1 MITLY
6 FTVKPMVNQMNEQ
19 PSLAA
24 LRKQLKQQRHRAL
37 VILSGSLEWQKI
49 QLKDLWHSDESILY
63 IGETEKNITTQAQY
77 HLLQNSRMTEQLGQ
91 ETDSVVIDV
100 RAGLNANTL
109 GIASGMIRA
118 GGLLVLLTPDLET
131 WKTLENPDNK
141 RFLNSPYQI
150 NEALPYFTQHLI
162 KQWQVN
168 SETPAVWL
176 HEDETHSNTL
186 TNIFPPPSSNLS
198 QPTAQTLPTQ
208 AQSKAILAI
217 DSVAFGHRK
226 RPLVI
231 TADRG
236 RGKSSTLGLAAIH
249 CLVEGKT
256 HVVLTASRLDQA
268 KMAFIQATQALS
280 ALGETHEI
288 SVSVQQTG
296 RLCFSFNDQ
305 EKVFEFVAPDQLIQ
319 EATQAD
325 LLLVDEAAHLPTPL
339 LTELLMHHHRM
350 VFATTLHGYEGSG
363 RGFELRFKK
372 VLNQHTP
379 DWKNIHLKEPIRW
392 ADHDPLEAA
401 INHALFLDAANPSP
415 EQKTEQLPLST
426 LIDQSIE
433 LQEINIQS
441 LLANT
446 SLFHSLFRLLVQ
458 AHYQTSPNDL
468 QLLLSAPNLKIMV
481 ATQEAQLIGVVLCVA
496 EGKIMPKMKRVHG
509 HLVPQ
514 LLVKHYALSDFFML
528 SSWRIMR
535 IAVHPH
541 IQREGIGK
549 QLLNYLKHTAQQQ
562 KIDYLSSS
570 FGASEELLPF
580 WFQQGYTPV
589 HVGVKRD
596 KSSGSHNMVV
606 TKALTPMA
614 QQAIASIQ
622 RAFQAQFPHVLMES
636 LPHFPAAMI
645 LAVLKSF
652 RFKTHPPYIEEAV
665 NQFRQGLRAYES
677 VSGQLW
683 EWSIRSPCI
692 LLLEPEHLQGIWC
705 DKVLK
710 KQSWAEVAN
719 KYQLA
724 GRKGVEEALIELLIN
739 APLSIKKTPYQK
751 IDRIPDY
758 GRFQFI

>member
-1 MITLY
+1 
-6 FTVKPMVNQMNEQ
+6 MVNQMNIQ
-19 PSLAA
+19 SFLIS
-24 LRKQLKQQRHRAL
+24 LRKQLSQQRHRAL
-37 VILSGSLEWQKI
+37 VILSGSFAWQKA
-49 QLKDLWHSDESILY
+49 QLSNLWSSDESILY
-63 IGETEKNITTQAQY
+63 LGETEQNITTQAQ
-77 HLLQNSRMTEQLGQ
+77 LQRLQNNRMTEQLGQ
-91 ETDSVVIDV
+91 ETDSIVIDV
-100 RAGLNANTL
+100 RAGINANTL

-141 RFLNSPYQI
+141 RFLNSPYQTH
-150 NEALPYFTQHLI
+150 EALPYFTQHLI
-162 KQWQVN
+162 KQWQAS

-176 HEDETHSNTL
+176 HEDQTRSNTFMD
-186 TNIFPPPSSNLS
+186 ISPPPSSTPF
-198 QPTAQTLPTQ
+198 QATTEHPLPTQ
-208 AQSKAILAI
+208 AQREAILAI

-236 RGKSSTLGLAAIH
+236 RGKSSVLGLAAIH

-256 HVVLTASRLDQA
+256 HIVLTASRLDQA
-268 KMAFIQATQALS
+268 HIAFIQAAQALS
-280 ALGETHEI
+280 ALKETQEI
-288 SVSVQQTG
+288 TILIEQKG
-296 RLCFSFNDQ
+296 RLCFTFNGQ
-305 EKVFEFVAPDQLIQ
+305 EKVFEFIAPDRLVQ

-339 LTELLMHHHRM
+339 LTELLRHHHRM

-363 RGFELRFKK
+363 RGFELRFKS
-372 VLNQHTP
+372 VLNEHTP
-379 DWKNIHLKEPIRW
+379 NWKSIQLKEPIRW

-401 INHALFLDAANPSP
+401 INHALFLDAANPSAQ
-415 EQKTEQLPLST
+415 QKTEQLPLST

-441 LLANT
+441 LLANPP
-446 SLFHSLFRLLVQ
+446 LFHRLFRLLVQ

-468 QLLLSAPNLKIMV
+468 QLLLSAPNLKIV
-481 ATQEAQLIGVVLCVA
+481 IAQQEAQLIGVVLCVA

-570 FGASEELLPF
+570 FGATETLLPF

-614 QQAIASIQ
+614 QQAIARIQ

-636 LPHFPAAMI
+636 LPRFSAAMI
-645 LAVLKSF
+645 LAILKSF
-652 RFKTHPPYIEEAV
+652 RFKTQPPYLEETV

-683 EWSIRSPCI
+683 EWSIRSPHI
-692 LLLEPEHLQGIWC
+692 LLLEPEHLQTIWC

-719 KYQLA
+719 KYNLA
-724 GRKGVEEALIELLIN
+724 GRKGVEEALIEILTH
-739 APLSIKKTPYQK
+739 APLSIKKRPYQK
-751 IDRIPDY
+751 NRPNS
-758 GRFQFI
+758 

>member
-1 MITLY
+1 
-6 FTVKPMVNQMNEQ
+6 MVNQMNTQ
-19 PSLAA
+19 SFLIS
-24 LRKQLKQQRHRAL
+24 LRKQLSQQRHRAL
-37 VILSGSLEWQKI
+37 VILSGSFAWQKA
-49 QLKDLWHSDESILY
+49 QLSNLWSSDESILY
-63 IGETEKNITTQAQY
+63 LGETEQNITTQAQ
-77 HLLQNSRMTEQLGQ
+77 LQRLQNNRMTEQLGQ

-141 RFLNSPYQI
+141 RFLNSPYQTH
-150 NEALPYFTQHLI
+150 EALPYFTQHLI
-162 KQWQVN
+162 KQWQAS

-176 HEDETHSNTL
+176 HEDQTRSNTFMD
-186 TNIFPPPSSNLS
+186 ISSPPSSTPF
-198 QPTAQTLPTQ
+198 QATTEHPLPTQ
-208 AQSKAILAI
+208 AQREAILAI

-236 RGKSSTLGLAAIH
+236 RGKSSVLGLAAIH

-256 HVVLTASRLDQA
+256 HIVLTASRLDQA
-268 KMAFIQATQALS
+268 HIAFIQAAQALS
-280 ALGETHEI
+280 ALKETQEI
-288 SVSVQQTG
+288 TILIEQKG
-296 RLCFSFNDQ
+296 RLCFTFNGQ
-305 EKVFEFVAPDQLIQ
+305 EKVFEFIAPDRLVQ

-339 LTELLMHHHRM
+339 LTELLRHHHRM

-363 RGFELRFKK
+363 RGFELRFKS
-372 VLNQHTP
+372 VLNEHTP
-379 DWKNIHLKEPIRW
+379 NWKSIQLKEPIRW

-401 INHALFLDAANPSP
+401 INHALFLDAANPSAQ
-415 EQKTEQLPLST
+415 QKTEQLPLST

-441 LLANT
+441 LLAT
-446 SLFHSLFRLLVQ
+446 PPLFHRLFRLLVQ

-468 QLLLSAPNLKIMV
+468 QLLLSAPNLKIV
-481 ATQEAQLIGVVLCVA
+481 IAQQEAQLIGVVLCVA

-570 FGASEELLPF
+570 FGATETLLPF

-614 QQAIASIQ
+614 QQAIARIQ

-636 LPHFPAAMI
+636 LPRFSAAMI
-645 LAVLKSF
+645 LAILKSF
-652 RFKTHPPYIEEAV
+652 RFKTHPPYLEETV

-683 EWSIRSPCI
+683 EWSIRSPHI
-692 LLLEPEHLQGIWC
+692 LLLEPEHLQTIWC

-719 KYQLA
+719 KYNLA
-724 GRKGVEEALIELLIN
+724 GRKGVEEALIEILTH
-739 APLSIKKTPYQK
+739 APLSIKKRPYQK
-751 IDRIPDY
+751 NRPNS
-758 GRFQFI
+758 